1 LARNLLVFFVEDIKE
16 ANMVRGLLR
25 ISLYALIVILPLA
38 LALLGGRS
46 GGPFIWNLARGCAL
60 AAFAI
65 LALQAV
71 LAARFQWING
81 PFGYDIVIRFH
92 RNMALFA
99 GGLLLLHPV
108 LLILGGAG
116 LSLLY
121 GGGLFVWLG
130 EIALALVVFN
140 LLVSVYQTRLKLKF
154 ERWRGFHDLVGP
166 AILLFAFAHSW
177 LIGMDLENVPLRA
190 LWIVLLGLGASVFV
204 YHRLLR
210 PRLLSRKPYEV
221 TDVSREGAKV
231 WTVKLAPPRGG
242 RIFDYV
248 PGQFHFV
255 KFLRGRGLPEEE
267 HHWTIASSPAQRE
280 FLSSTI
286 KELGD
291 FTATIGETRPG
302 DRAAV
307 HGPFGRFSYL
317 FHQGEKDL
325 VFIAGGIGITPVM
338 AMLRH
343 MRDTGSAIRV
353 TLLYGNP
360 DRGSIVFHD
369 ELGEIERGGHPA
381 LKVVHV
387 LERPGEGWTGES
399 GYIDREKIVKYCGQD
414 LSGKAFYIVGPPVL
428 IEKTVG
434 NLRGLG
440 VPDAWIRLEIFS
452 FLD

>member
-1 LARNLLVFFVEDIKE
+1 MI
-16 ANMVRGLLR
+16 RGWMR
-25 ISLYALIVILPLA
+25 ISLYALVVILPLT
-38 LALLGGRS
+38 LALLGGRNEA
-46 GGPFIWNLARGCAL
+46 PFIWNLARGCAL

-71 LAARFQWING
+71 LAARLQWLNK

-92 RNMALFA
+92 RNMSLFA

-116 LSLLY
+116 LSLIY
-121 GGGLFVWLG
+121 SGSSFIWLG
-130 EIALALVVFN
+130 KTALVLVVLN

-154 ERWRGFHDLVGP
+154 ERWRNLHDLAGP
-166 AILLFAFAHSW
+166 AILLFAFVHSW
-177 LIGMDLENVPLRA
+177 FVGKHLESVPVRV
-190 LWIVLLGLGASVFV
+190 LWIALLGTSASVFV

-210 PRLLSRKPYEV
+210 PRLLAREPYEV
-221 TDVSREGAKV
+221 TDVIREAEKV
-231 WTVKLAPPRGG
+231 WTVKLRPPRGK

-255 KFLRGRGLPEEE
+255 TFFRGRGLPKEE

-291 FTATIGETRPG
+291 FTATIGETRAG
-302 DRAAV
+302 DKAAV

-317 FHQGEKDL
+317 FHPEEKDL
-325 VFIAGGIGITPVM
+325 VFIAGGIGITPIM

-343 MRDTGSAIRV
+343 MRDTGSAKRV

-360 DRGSIVFHD
+360 DRSSIVFHD

-387 LERPGEGWTGES
+387 LESPGEEWTGES
-399 GYIDREKIVKYCGQD
+399 GYIDSEKIVKYCGRD

-434 NLRGLG
+434 GLRALG
-440 VPDAWIRLEIFS
+440 VPDARIRLEIFS

>member
-1 LARNLLVFFVEDIKE
+1 VGGTGEGIKE
-16 ANMVRGLLR
+16 VNMVRGSVR
-25 ISLYALIVILPLA
+25 ISLYALIVILPLG

-46 GGPFIWNLARGCAL
+46 GAPFLWNLARGCAL
-60 AAFAI
+60 SAFGI

-71 LAARFQWING
+71 LAARLQWLNR

-92 RNMALFA
+92 RNMSLFA

-116 LSLLY
+116 LSLIY
-121 GGGLFVWLG
+121 SGSLFIWLG
-130 EIALALVVFN
+130 KIALVLVVLN

-154 ERWRGFHDLVGP
+154 ERWRNLHDLVGP
-166 AILLFAFAHSW
+166 AILLFAFVHSW
-177 LIGMDLENVPLRA
+177 VVGKHLQNVPLRVF
-190 LWIVLLGLGASVFV
+190 WVVLLGTSVMAFV

-210 PRLLSRKPYEV
+210 PRLLARKPYEV
-221 TDVSREGAKV
+221 TDVRREAEKA

-291 FTATIGETRPG
+291 FTATIGETRAG
-302 DRAAV
+302 DRAVV
-307 HGPFGRFSYL
+307 HGPFGRFSYV
-317 FHQGEKDL
+317 FHPEEKDL
-325 VFIAGGIGITPVM
+325 VFIAGGIGITPFM

-360 DRGSIVFHD
+360 DRDSIVFRD
-369 ELGEIERGGHPA
+369 ELGEIERGGHPS

-399 GYIDREKIVKYCGQD
+399 GYIDREKIVKYGGQD
-414 LSGKAFYIVGPPVL
+414 LSGKAFYVVGPPVL
-428 IEKTVG
+428 IEKTIG
-434 NLRGLG
+434 TLRDLG
-440 VPDAWIRLEIFS
+440 VPDARIRLEIFS